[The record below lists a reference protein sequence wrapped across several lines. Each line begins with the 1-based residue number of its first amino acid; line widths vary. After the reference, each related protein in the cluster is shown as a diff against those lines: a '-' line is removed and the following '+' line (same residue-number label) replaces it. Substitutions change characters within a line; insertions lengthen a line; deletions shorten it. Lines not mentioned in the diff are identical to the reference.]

1 MIPSCVGSNPTSPA
15 IKNMSYDSLTIF
27 TGKASLKLASSV
39 AKHLSLPLG
48 KANVGRFSDGEIM
61 VELSRL
67 PAMLSFIRKFDFAAV
82 LADETW
88 LRKVSEWE
96 GHLLPWLTI
105 KSFHRD
111 QKAEAEI
118 WLASR

>member
-1 MIPSCVGSNPTSPA
+1 MRVERSGKNRLDIVMTGRIDSDAMSEILQQLIDKSEG
-15 IKNMSYDSLTIF
+15 IKN
-27 TGKASLKLASSV
+27 GKMMFDIV
-39 AKHLSLPLG
+39 DYQLPTLG
-48 KANVGRFSDGEIM
+48 AIM

-67 PAMLSFIRKFDFAAV
+67 PAMLSFIRKFDSAAV

-88 LRKVSEWE
+88 IRKISEWE
-96 GHLLPWLTI
+96 GHILPWLTI

>member
-1 MIPSCVGSNPTSPA
+1 MRVERSGKNRLDIVMTGRVDSDAMSEILQQLIDKSEGIKDGKMMFDIVDYQMPT
-15 IKNMSYDSLTIF
+15 
-27 TGKASLKLASSV
+27 
-39 AKHLSLPLG
+39 LG
-48 KANVGRFSDGEIM
+48 AIM

-67 PAMLSFIRKFDFAAV
+67 PAMLSFIRKFDSAAV

-88 LRKVSEWE
+88 VRKISEWE
-96 GHLLPWLTI
+96 GHILPWLTI

>member
-1 MIPSCVGSNPTSPA
+1 MRVERSGKNRLDIVMTGRVDSDAMSEILQQLIDKSEGIKDGKIMFDTVDYQMPT
-15 IKNMSYDSLTIF
+15 
-27 TGKASLKLASSV
+27 
-39 AKHLSLPLG
+39 LG
-48 KANVGRFSDGEIM
+48 AIM

-67 PAMLSFIRKFDFAAV
+67 PAMLSFIRKFDSAAV

>member
-1 MIPSCVGSNPTSPA
+1 MKVERSGKNRLDIVMAGKIDSEEMAEMLEQLLDKSEGIKDGKMMFDVVDYQLPT
-15 IKNMSYDSLTIF
+15 
-27 TGKASLKLASSV
+27 
-39 AKHLSLPLG
+39 LG
-48 KANVGRFSDGEIM
+48 AIM
-61 VELSRL
+61 VELSRF
-67 PAMLSFIRKFDFAAV
+67 PAMLAFIRKFDSAAV

-88 LRKVSEWE
+88 LRKISEWE
-96 GHLLPWLTI
+96 GYMLPWLTI